1 MNFSGPNRWG
11 ERMKSRT
18 IGLFFMKDR
27 LRGIELARRIVSNA
41 YEGYD
46 LRFALGGGEFESDPE
61 MIGLSTEKRG
71 RLEEIELAVS
81 IGGDGTFLRTARVV
95 RDMRVPLYGINAGRL
110 GFLALG
116 HADSAEKDLSRILS
130 GDYGILSRIPLK
142 GSLLRGGKPFMEL
155 YALNEITITKGPC
168 ARPIEL
174 GVSVGDDR
182 IYNFL
187 ADGVIVSTPTGST
200 AYALSTGG
208 PIVHPDV
215 KCVLIAPICPHSLY
229 SRPVLL
235 GGEATV
241 FVDAKGEKGEIILAG
256 DGQLHIGMEEGDRVQ
271 IALDVENKIDV
282 VTLGMHSYYEILR
295 DKLGW
300 GKNNLGSWG
309 TLG

>member
-1 MNFSGPNRWG
+1 
-11 ERMKSRT
+11 MKTRT

-27 LRGIELARRIVSNA
+27 SRGAELARRIVSGV
-41 YEGYD
+41 YDGYD
-46 LRFALGGGEFESDPE
+46 LHFALGEGEFECDPDVF
-61 MIGLSTEKRG
+61 GLPPEKRG
-71 RLEEIELAVS
+71 RLEDIEFALS
-81 IGGDGTFLRTARVV
+81 IGGDGTFLRTARAV
-95 RDMRVPLYGINAGRL
+95 RGLKVPLYGVNAGRL

-116 HADSAEKDLSRILS
+116 HADSAESDLLRILS
-130 GDYGILSRIPLK
+130 GDYGILSRFPLK
-142 GSLLRGGKPFMEL
+142 GSLLRDGKPFMEL
-155 YALNEITITKGPC
+155 YALNEVTVTKGPC

-208 PIVHPDV
+208 PIVHSDV

-235 GGEATV
+235 GQDATI
-241 FVDAKGEKGEIILAG
+241 FVDAKGEEGEVILAG
-256 DGQLHIGMEEGDRVQ
+256 DGQLHIAMEKGDRVQ
-271 IALDVENKIDV
+271 IALDMENAVDV
-282 VTLGMHSYYEILR
+282 VTLDMHSYYEILR

-309 TLG
+309 VSG

>member
-1 MNFSGPNRWG
+1 
-11 ERMKSRT
+11 MKTRT
-18 IGLFFMKDR
+18 IGLYFMKDR
-27 LRGIELARRIVSNA
+27 PRGAELAKRIASGI

-46 LRFALGGGEFESDPE
+46 LRFALGGGEFENDPDVL
-61 MIGLSTEKRG
+61 GLSPERKG
-71 RLEEIELAVS
+71 RLEDVELAVS
-81 IGGDGTFLRTARVV
+81 IGGDGTFLRTARAV
-95 RDMRVPLYGINAGRL
+95 RDLKVPLYGINAGRL

-116 HADSAEKDLSRILS
+116 HADTAEMDLRRILS
-130 GDYGILSRIPLK
+130 GDYGVLSRIPLK
-142 GSLLRGGKPFMEL
+142 GSLLRDGKPCMEL
-155 YALNEITITKGPC
+155 YALNEITVAKGPC

-174 GVSVGDDR
+174 GVSVDDDR

-187 ADGVIVSTPTGST
+187 ADGVIISTPTGST

-235 GGEATV
+235 GQDATI
-241 FVDAKGEKGEIILAG
+241 FVDAKGEKGEVILAG
-256 DGQLHIGMEEGDRVQ
+256 DGQLHIVMEKGDRVQ
-271 IALDVENKIDV
+271 IGLDMENKVDV
-282 VTLGMHSYYEILR
+282 VTLDMHSYYEILR

-309 TLG
+309 VPG